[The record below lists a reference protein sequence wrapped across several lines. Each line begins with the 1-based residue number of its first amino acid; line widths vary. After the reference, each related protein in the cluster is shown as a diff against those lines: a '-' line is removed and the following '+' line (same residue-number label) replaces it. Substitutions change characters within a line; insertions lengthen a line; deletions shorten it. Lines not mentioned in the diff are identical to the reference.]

1 MKYPKLREL
10 KEAITSLVSRPY
22 TSPFPKVP
30 HKPHANFRGKP
41 EYFEKDCVG
50 CLSCEEVCPANAI
63 EHVDEIEG
71 DRPVRK
77 MTLRHDMCQF
87 CGNCVA
93 NCITE
98 KGVQQTA
105 EYELAV
111 FDRKDAASK
120 VEKELVLCQ
129 CCGEIIACADHLVWI
144 AEKIGPLAFSNPTV
158 FLSKLKT
165 FGITDEDM
173 GKAMLKDLTRGDRI
187 SLTCAK
193 CRRKATFED

>member
-1 MKYPKLREL
+1 MRYPKLREL
-10 KEAITSLVSRPY
+10 KEAVKSLIMRPY

-30 HKPHANFRGKP
+30 HKPYPEFRGKP
-41 EYFEKDCVG
+41 EYYKDDCVG

-63 EHVDEIEG
+63 EHEDVVEG
-71 DRPVRK
+71 DRGARK
-77 MTLRHDMCQF
+77 LTLHHDICQF

-98 KGVQQTA
+98 KGIKQTN

-111 FDRKDAASK
+111 FDRKDAVSL

-129 CCGEIIACADHLVWI
+129 CCGEIIACSDHLVWI

-158 FLSKLKT
+158 FLSKLKSL
-165 FGITDEDM
+165 GIADEDL
-173 GKAMLKDLTRGDRI
+173 GKMILEDLTRGDRI
-187 SLTCAK
+187 RIICAK
-193 CRRKATFED
+193 CRRKATFEE